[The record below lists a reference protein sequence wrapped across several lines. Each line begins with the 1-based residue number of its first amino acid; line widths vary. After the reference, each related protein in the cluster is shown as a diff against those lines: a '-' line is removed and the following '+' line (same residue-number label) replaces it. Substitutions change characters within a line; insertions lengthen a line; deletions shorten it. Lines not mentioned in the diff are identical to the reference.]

1 MNEINKTFTN
11 KIEDIFSKILNQNK
25 NDEILKNNS
34 QKIISKKSVSK
45 KISIDI
51 APKNINEFF
60 ENNLAVA
67 VSGGCDSLAL
77 LMLIIDY
84 FLSKKESKIT
94 IHILTID
101 HKVRKN
107 SSSEAKKL
115 QKLLKEI
122 SQNFPSKII
131 LQHCIIAIPKNKIP
145 QKNIEAKLREL
156 RYQLMIN
163 YCKKNQ
169 ISTIFLGHHLGDIAE
184 NFLIRLFRGSS
195 IEGLSSINEINEINK
210 IKLIRPL
217 LNFNKNQLKNY
228 LISKKISWFEDE
240 TNDDEKFLRNKIR
253 NFLTSF
259 PEQNLIENRIKKTA
273 DYFLEM
279 RNFFD
284 EKTNIEKSRISSL
297 NPDGSWIVNLCE
309 LKKIPEEI
317 ALKILGEILMEIG
330 KKNYKPRREKLERLF
345 EYICSQEKLKTRTF
359 YGCLLKPVNDQQVLI
374 FPEHN

>member
-11 KIEDIFSKILNQNK
+11 KIEDIFLKILNQNK

-34 QKIISKKSVSK
+34 LKKISKKSVSK

-51 APKNINEFF
+51 SLKNIDEFF

-84 FLSKKESKIT
+84 FLSKTESKIT

-101 HKVRKN
+101 HKIRKN

-122 SQNFPSKII
+122 SQNFPPKII
-131 LQHCIIAIPKNKIP
+131 LQHHIIAIPKNKIP

-156 RYQLMIN
+156 RYQLMID

-228 LISKKISWFEDE
+228 LINKKISWFEDE

-317 ALKILGEILMEIG
+317 ALKILAEILMEIG
-330 KKNYKPRREKLERLF
+330 KKNYKPRRKKLERLF
-345 EYICSQEKLKTRTF
+345 EYICTQEKLKIRTF
-359 YGCLLKPVNDQQVLI
+359 YGCLLKPVNNQQILI
-374 FPEHN
+374 FPENN